1 MPGIEQGARIYI
13 VREKTTTSLPCISAV
28 LGHIHGPLSG
38 GRVVTGQKISC
49 LLMEKHGSRYDT
61 RLRFLY
67 ASLCSKQRLL
77 LPAATT
83 IMGHVQ
89 RSPKIGHP
97 ACLLIA
103 EFNLCLS
110 STHRHPPT

>member
-28 LGHIHGPLSG
+28 LGHIHGPLAG

-49 LLMEKHGSRYDT
+49 LLMAKHGARYDT

-67 ASLCSKQRLL
+67 ASLCSKERSR

-83 IMGHVQ
+83 SMGHVQ
-89 RSPKIGHP
+89 SARTIAHP
-97 ACLLIA
+97 AY
-103 EFNLCLS
+103 S
-110 STHRHPPT
+110 